1 MSTEQFFL
9 YLGYAVII
17 LFIVW
22 FLIKL
27 TNVQVKI
34 VEGLTNRNT
43 ANQTGPNG
51 KVISNETAQII
62 DGLHLDKYRGNYEDI
77 IMNLEKWCNTSIVA
91 GIADNKINAS
101 DPLNPENIKHISA
114 LNQLKQFKD
123 TLNDAMQ
130 FLDSQ

>member
-17 LFIVW
+17 IFIVW

-43 ANQTGPNG
+43 ANESGPNS
-51 KVISNETAQII
+51 KVISNETTQII
-62 DGLHLDKYRGNYEDI
+62 DGLHIDKYRGNYEDI
-77 IMNLEKWCNTSIVA
+77 IMNLEKWCNTAIVA
-91 GIADNKINAS
+91 GIADNKINAA
-101 DPLNPENIKHISA
+101 DPLNPENIKRISA
-114 LNQLKQFKD
+114 LNHLKQFKD

>member
-43 ANQTGPNG
+43 ANQTGPNS
-51 KVISNETAQII
+51 KVISMKRRKLLMDYIWINI
-62 DGLHLDKYRGNYEDI
+62 
-77 IMNLEKWCNTSIVA
+77 A
-91 GIADNKINAS
+91 GIMKI
-101 DPLNPENIKHISA
+101 L
-114 LNQLKQFKD
+114 
-123 TLNDAMQ
+123 
-130 FLDSQ
+130 